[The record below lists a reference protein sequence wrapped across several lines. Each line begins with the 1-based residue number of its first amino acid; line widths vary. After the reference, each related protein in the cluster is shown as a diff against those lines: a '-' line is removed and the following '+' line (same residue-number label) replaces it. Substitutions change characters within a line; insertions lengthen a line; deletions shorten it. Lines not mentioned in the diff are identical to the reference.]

1 MKIAEPELAA
11 KARGVISTQLIIS
24 VIVAA
29 VFLTKG
35 TWESVAALYGGLAS
49 ICITIFLLWG
59 IKRAT
64 EAAKENPGKSMRI
77 LYVGAVQR
85 FLLVLGL
92 LAMGLALF
100 KLDPIAMCVGFA
112 LAQLSYL
119 IGSRFIGA

>member
-11 KARGVISTQLIIS
+11 KARWVISTQLIIS

-29 VFLTKG
+29 AFLIKSV
-35 TWESVAALYGGLAS
+35 WESVAALYGGIAS
-49 ICITIFLLWG
+49 LCIAMLLLWG

-77 LYVGAVQR
+77 LYIGAVQR
-85 FLLVLGL
+85 FLLVIGL
-92 LAMGLALF
+92 LAMGIALF

-119 IGSRFIGA
+119 IGSRFKDA

>member
-1 MKIAEPELAA
+1 LKIAEPELAA
-11 KARGVISTQLIIS
+11 KARWVISTQLIIS

-35 TWESVAALYGGLAS
+35 IWESVAALYGGIAS
-49 ICITIFLLWG
+49 LCITMLLLWG

-77 LYVGAVQR
+77 LYVGAAQR
-85 FLLVLGL
+85 FLLVIGL
-92 LAMGLALF
+92 LAMGIALF

-119 IGSRFIGA
+119 IGSRSKGA

>member
-11 KARGVISTQLIIS
+11 KARWVISTQLIIS

-35 TWESVAALYGGLAS
+35 IWESVAALYGGIAS
-49 ICITIFLLWG
+49 LCITMLLLWG

-77 LYVGAVQR
+77 LYVGAAQR
-85 FLLVLGL
+85 FLLVIGL
-92 LAMGLALF
+92 LAMGIALF

-119 IGSRFIGA
+119 IGSRSKGA

>member
-11 KARGVISTQLIIS
+11 KARWVISTQLIIS

-29 VFLTKG
+29 AFLIKSV
-35 TWESVAALYGGLAS
+35 WESVAALYGGIAS
-49 ICITIFLLWG
+49 LCITMLLLWG

-77 LYVGAVQR
+77 LYIGAVQR
-85 FLLVLGL
+85 FLLVIGL
-92 LAMGLALF
+92 LAMGIALF

-119 IGSRFIGA
+119 IGSRFKDA

>member
-11 KARGVISTQLIIS
+11 KARWVISTQLIIS

-29 VFLTKG
+29 VFLIKSV
-35 TWESVAALYGGLAS
+35 WESVAALYGGIAS
-49 ICITIFLLWG
+49 LCITMLLLWG

-64 EAAKENPGKSMRI
+64 EVAKENPGKSMRI

-85 FLLVLGL
+85 FLLVIGL
-92 LAMGLALF
+92 LAMGIALF

-112 LAQLSYL
+112 LAQFSYL
-119 IGSRFIGA
+119 FGSRFKGA

>member
-1 MKIAEPELAA
+1 LKIAEPELAA
-11 KARGVISTQLIIS
+11 KARWVISTQLIIS

-29 VFLTKG
+29 AFLIKSV
-35 TWESVAALYGGLAS
+35 WESVAALYGGIAS
-49 ICITIFLLWG
+49 LCITMLLLWG

-77 LYVGAVQR
+77 LYIGAVQR
-85 FLLVLGL
+85 FLLVIGL
-92 LAMGLALF
+92 LAMGIALF

-119 IGSRFIGA
+119 IGSRFKDA